1 MDTNVP
7 INFQLPDEFPAK
19 LTHLSPL
26 HLTKKDF
33 NVIWFSEQKIKMGA
47 GGKEVASIEALP
59 DKVNLLTQAPGKMVS
74 SFIADTY
81 IESCLK

>member
-33 NVIWFSEQKIKMGA
+33 NVIWFSEQEIKMGA

-59 DKVNLLTQAPGKMVS
+59 DKVNLLTQAPGKMGWFHHLLS
-74 SFIADTY
+74 IMNIY
-81 IESCLK
+81 

>member
-1 MDTNVP
+1 
-7 INFQLPDEFPAK
+7 
-19 LTHLSPL
+19 
-26 HLTKKDF
+26 
-33 NVIWFSEQKIKMGA
+33 MGA